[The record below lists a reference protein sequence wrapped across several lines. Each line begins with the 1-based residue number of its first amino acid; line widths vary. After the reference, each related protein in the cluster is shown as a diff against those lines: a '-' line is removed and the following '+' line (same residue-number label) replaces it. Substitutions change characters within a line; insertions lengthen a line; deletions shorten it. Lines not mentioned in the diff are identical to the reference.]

1 MLYFFKEQ
9 NNALQNIRK
18 KMKHVEVEHNGC
30 TDLLRCQASEL
41 KYSAEREEQL
51 KRELEVR
58 LFDYCCYVQ
67 KALTLGAVSFLK
79 DGTFLLG

>member
-18 KMKHVEVEHNGC
+18 KMKHVELEHNGC
-30 TDLLRCQASEL
+30 TELLRRQASEL
-41 KYSAEREEQL
+41 EYSAEQEEQL

-58 LFDYCCYVQ
+58 LFDYCYYAQ
-67 KALTLGAVSFLK
+67 QALAFGAVSFLK
-79 DGTFLLG
+79 DGPFLLG